1 MIAAGSSGHD
11 TLEFL
16 PQIGELV
23 RLDCAGVELRARV
36 VLRDAALLALRL
48 LPGDDDLP
56 ASPPRVAVC
65 VVERADALYRFRAVA
80 SRPSAILSATVPTTE
95 EQLWWFELDPSSR
108 DRVQRR
114 EFFRMRLS
122 LPLLVPRAKHRDLLG
137 LSLGALPVLTE
148 LSGADYRLFRSI
160 DLSGGGCLLEGV
172 EPWLR
177 AGSEHR
183 GYLYVGDD
191 GGPLPLELIVIRSTA
206 EPSPGQTAIRFT
218 RLPERRRE
226 RILRAL
232 YREHRRQRALRPES
246 A

>member
-1 MIAAGSSGHD
+1 MIAAGSTGNG

-23 RLDCAGVELRARV
+23 RLDCSAVELRARV
-36 VLRDAALLALRL
+36 VLRDAALLALRP
-48 LPGDDDLP
+48 LPGDEDIP
-56 ASPPRVAVC
+56 AAPPRAAVC
-65 VVERADALYRFRAVA
+65 VVERPDALYRFRAVA
-80 SRPSAILSATVPTTE
+80 SRPSAVLSATVPTTDRD
-95 EQLWWFELDPSSR
+95 LWWFELDPLSK

-122 LPLLVPRAKHRDLLG
+122 LPLLVPRVKSRDLLG
-137 LSLGALPVLTE
+137 LSLGSLPLLAEGTA
-148 LSGADYRLFRSI
+148 ADYRLFRSI

-172 EPWLR
+172 EPWLS
-177 AGSEHR
+177 AGTEHR

-191 GGPLPLELIVIRSTA
+191 GGPLPLELIVIRSTM
-206 EPSPGQTAIRFT
+206 EPSPGQTAIRFAH
-218 RLPERRRE
+218 LPERRRE

-232 YREHRRQRALRPES
+232 YREHRRQRTLRPES